1 MTSTLSSLNL
11 WFVWSLL
18 LVYNTGWQNIFA
30 ECGKHD
36 EVLVI
41 WSRDIRG
48 VNKIFTIFGEGAN
61 QCIIFL
67 PRLLRT
73 YLNQTQFSKIGS
85 HVWRDQLEVEGE
97 TKSPV
102 VTGFME
108 KCPNLYLPWNVY
120 DTFSRDLLCS
130 PVLLCWGGGW

>member
-1 MTSTLSSLNL
+1 M
-11 WFVWSLL
+11 
-18 LVYNTGWQNIFA
+18 
-30 ECGKHD
+30 
-36 EVLVI
+36 LVI

-73 YLNQTQFSKIGS
+73 YLNQRQFSKIGS

-102 VTGFME
+102 IKGFVE
-108 KCPNLYLPWNVY
+108 KCPNLQKLYHEISMTPLAEIYSVP
-120 DTFSRDLLCS
+120 
-130 PVLLCWGGGW
+130 